1 MNIFRLQNN
10 VPDVYV
16 NKSRDFQIFCRLVD
30 LYFATTKNGADGVLK
45 TLSATTC
52 PDGLLQLLQ
61 SKVGYVSYDVTVY
74 SEQLRKILD
83 VFPYLIKQKGTYA
96 GIYKT
101 VGLFLR
107 INNINT
113 KYQVDIINKN
123 FVKIT
128 SNVLNWSTVFNKYYR
143 KNNNKFIKLS
153 LIAPEYESSKTYYFF
168 DVTYNKY
175 IKLSSMPSNWQT
187 NYYDYFEGS
196 IVDGVTTY
204 TPVVGVVPDNASMGN
219 PVYRKDNVYE
229 IRIIMYTQNIS
240 NIELLRNILS
250 YIIPTGYT
258 LDILQGK
265 NLDNISTDIDM
276 SDTVVME
283 NVSVNINSTV
293 APYAVNTLKAG
304 TTKASVS
311 VKAGGSVNTL
321 NAINVGAVD
330 TAGIIDVDE
339 VSTVEQLNTKTITN
353 GD

>member
-52 PDGLLQLLQ
+52 PDNLLQLLQ

-113 KYQVDIINKN
+113 KYQVDIINKS
-123 FVKIT
+123 FVKVT
-128 SNVLNWSTVFNKYYR
+128 SVVPNWSTVFNKYYR

-175 IKLSSMPSNWQT
+175 IKLSAMPSNWQT

-196 IVDGVTTY
+196 VVDGVTTY
-204 TPVVGVVPDNASMGN
+204 TPVVGRIPDNASMN
-219 PVYRKDNVYE
+219 DPVYRKDSVYE
-229 IRIIMYTQNIS
+229 VRIIMYTQNIS
-240 NIELLRNILS
+240 NIDLLRNILS
-250 YIIPTGYT
+250 YIVPTGYT
-258 LDILQGK
+258 LDILQSK
-265 NLDNISTDIDM
+265 DFDNLSTDIDT
-276 SDTVVME
+276 SDNIVME
-283 NVSVNINSTV
+283 NVSVNVNSSV
-293 APYAVNTLKAG
+293 APYAISTLKAG
-304 TTKASVS
+304 TAKASVS
-311 VKAGGSVNTL
+311 VKVGSLGSAL
-321 NAINVGAVD
+321 NAGNVGAVD
-330 TAGIIDVDE
+330 TTGIINADE
-339 VSTVEQLNTKTITN
+339 VSTVEQLNTKTITD

>member
-128 SNVLNWSTVFNKYYR
+128 SNVPNWSTVFNKYYR

-153 LIAPEYESSKTYYFF
+153 LIAPEYESNKTYYFF

-175 IKLSSMPSNWQT
+175 IKLSTMPSNWQT

-196 IVDGVTTY
+196 TVDGVTTY
-204 TPVVGVVPDNASMGN
+204 NPVVGVVPDKASMGN
-219 PVYRKDNVYE
+219 PVYKKDNVYE

-265 NLDNISTDIDM
+265 NFDNISTDIDI
-276 SDTVVME
+276 SDNVVME

-293 APYAVNTLKAG
+293 APYAVSTLKAA
-304 TTKASVS
+304 TAKASVS
-311 VKAGGSVNTL
+311 AKVGGLVNTL

>member
-74 SEQLRKILD
+74 SEQLRKVLD

-175 IKLSSMPSNWQT
+175 IKLSTIPSNWQT

-204 TPVVGVVPDNASMGN
+204 TPVIGVVPDNASMGN
-219 PVYRKDNVYE
+219 PVYKKDNVYE

-265 NLDNISTDIDM
+265 NFDNISTDIDM

-293 APYAVNTLKAG
+293 APYAVSTLKAG

-311 VKAGGSVNTL
+311 VKVGGSVNTL
-321 NAINVGAVD
+321 NAVNVGAVD
-330 TAGIIDVDE
+330 TTGIIDVDE
-339 VSTVEQLNTKTITN
+339 VSTVEQLNTKTITD

>member
-10 VPDVYV
+10 VPNVYV

-128 SNVLNWSTVFNKYYR
+128 SNVSNWSTVFNKYYR
-143 KNNNKFIKLS
+143 KSNNKFIKLS

-175 IKLSSMPSNWQT
+175 IKLSTMPSNWQT
-187 NYYDYFEGS
+187 NYYDYYEGS
-196 IVDGVTTY
+196 VVDGVTTY
-204 TPVVGVVPDNASMGN
+204 TPVVGIVPGNASMYN
-219 PVYRKDNVYE
+219 PVYKKDNVYE

-265 NLDNISTDIDM
+265 NFDNISTDIDI
-276 SDTVVME
+276 SDNVIME

-293 APYAVNTLKAG
+293 APYAVSTLKAG
-304 TTKASVS
+304 TAKASVS
-311 VKAGGSVNTL
+311 VKEGGSVNTL

>member
-52 PDGLLQLLQ
+52 PDSLLQLLQ
-61 SKVGYVSYDVTVY
+61 SKVGYISYDVTVY

-83 VFPYLIKQKGTYA
+83 VFPYIIKQKGTYA

-128 SNVLNWSTVFNKYYR
+128 SNVPNWSTVFNKYYR

-153 LIAPEYESSKTYYFF
+153 LIAPEYESSKAYYFF

-187 NYYDYFEGS
+187 NYYDYFEG
-196 IVDGVTTY
+196 VVADGVTTY
-204 TPVVGVVPDNASMGN
+204 TSVIGVVPDNASTNN

-265 NLDNISTDIDM
+265 NFDDLSTDIDI
-276 SDTVVME
+276 SDNVVME

-293 APYAVNTLKAG
+293 VPYTFSTLKVG
-304 TTKASVS
+304 TVKVSTS
-311 VKAGGSVNTL
+311 VKVGGSVNTL
-321 NAINVGAVD
+321 NAVNVGAVD
-330 TAGIIDVDE
+330 TTGIIDVDE
-339 VSTVEQLNTKTITN
+339 VSTVEQLNTKTITD

>member
-52 PDGLLQLLQ
+52 PDGLLRLLQ

-128 SNVLNWSTVFNKYYR
+128 SNVPNWSAVFNKYYR

-175 IKLSSMPSNWQT
+175 IKLSTMPSNWQT

-196 IVDGVTTY
+196 VVDGVTTY
-204 TPVVGVVPDNASMGN
+204 TSVVGVVPDNASMGN
-219 PVYRKDNVYE
+219 PVYKKDNVYE
-229 IRIIMYTQNIS
+229 IRIIMCTQNIS

-265 NLDNISTDIDM
+265 NFDNISTDIDM
-276 SDTVVME
+276 SDNVVAE

-293 APYAVNTLKAG
+293 APYAVSTLKAG

-311 VKAGGSVNTL
+311 IKVGGSVNTL

>member
-52 PDGLLQLLQ
+52 PDNLLQLLQ

-74 SEQLRKILD
+74 TEQLRKILD

-113 KYQVDIINKN
+113 KYQVDIINKS

-128 SNVLNWSTVFNKYYR
+128 SVPNWSTVFNKYYR

-153 LIAPEYESSKTYYFF
+153 LIAPEYGSDKTYYFF
-168 DVTYNKY
+168 DTTYNKY
-175 IKLSSMPSNWQT
+175 IKLSTMPSNWQT

-196 IVDGVTTY
+196 VVDGVTIY
-204 TPVVGVVPDNASMGN
+204 TPVVGVIPADASVN
-219 PVYRKDNVYE
+219 DPVYRKDSVYE
-229 IRIIMYTQNIS
+229 VRIIMYTQNIS

-250 YIIPTGYT
+250 YIVPTGYT
-258 LDILQGK
+258 LDILQSK
-265 NLDNISTDIDM
+265 DFDNSSTDIDT
-276 SDTVVME
+276 SDNVVME
-283 NVSVNINSTV
+283 NVSVNVNSTV
-293 APYAVNTLKAG
+293 APYAISTLKAG
-304 TTKASVS
+304 TVKASS
-311 VKAGGSVNTL
+311 NVKVGGSASTL
-321 NAINVGAVD
+321 NAVNVGAVD
-330 TAGIIDVDE
+330 TTGIINADE
-339 VSTVEQLNTKTITN
+339 VSTVEQLNTKTITD

>member
-128 SNVLNWSTVFNKYYR
+128 SNVPNWSAVFNKYYR

-175 IKLSSMPSNWQT
+175 IKLSTMPSNWQT

-196 IVDGVTTY
+196 VVDGVTTY
-204 TPVVGVVPDNASMGN
+204 TSVVGVVPDNASMGN
-219 PVYRKDNVYE
+219 PVYKKDNVYE

-265 NLDNISTDIDM
+265 NFDNISTDIDM
-276 SDTVVME
+276 SDNVVAE

-293 APYAVNTLKAG
+293 APYAVSTLKAG

-311 VKAGGSVNTL
+311 IKVGGSVNTL

>member
-30 LYFATTKNGADGVLK
+30 LYFATTKNGADSVLR

-52 PDGLLQLLQ
+52 PDGLLRLLQ

-83 VFPYLIKQKGTYA
+83 AFPYLIKQKGTYA

-128 SNVLNWSTVFNKYYR
+128 SNVPNWSAVFNKYYR

-175 IKLSSMPSNWQT
+175 IKLSTMPSNWQT

-196 IVDGVTTY
+196 VVDGVTTY
-204 TPVVGVVPDNASMGN
+204 TSVVGVVPDNASMGN
-219 PVYRKDNVYE
+219 PVYKKDNVYE

-258 LDILQGK
+258 LDVLQGK
-265 NLDNISTDIDM
+265 NFDNISTDIDM
-276 SDTVVME
+276 SDNVVAE

-293 APYAVNTLKAG
+293 APYAVGTLKAG

-311 VKAGGSVNTL
+311 IKVGGSVNTL

>member
-128 SNVLNWSTVFNKYYR
+128 SNVPNWSAVFNKYYR

-175 IKLSSMPSNWQT
+175 IKLSAMPSNWQT
-187 NYYDYFEGS
+187 NYYDYFDGS
-196 IVDGVTTY
+196 IVDGVMTY
-204 TPVVGVVPDNASMGN
+204 TPVVGVVPDNASMGS
-219 PVYRKDNVYE
+219 PVYKKDNVYE

-265 NLDNISTDIDM
+265 NFDNISTDIDM
-276 SDTVVME
+276 SDNVVME

-293 APYAVNTLKAG
+293 APYAVSALKAG

-311 VKAGGSVNTL
+311 VKVGGSVNTL

>member
-52 PDGLLQLLQ
+52 PDNLLQLLQ
-61 SKVGYVSYDVTVY
+61 SKVGYVSYDITVY
-74 SEQLRKILD
+74 TEQLRKILD

-113 KYQVDIINKN
+113 KYQVDIINKS

-128 SNVLNWSTVFNKYYR
+128 SVVPNWSTVFNKYYR

-168 DVTYNKY
+168 DTTYNKY
-175 IKLSSMPSNWQT
+175 IKLSTMPSNWQT

-196 IVDGVTTY
+196 VVDGVTTY
-204 TPVVGVVPDNASMGN
+204 TPVAGVVPANASAN
-219 PVYRKDNVYE
+219 DPVYRKDSVYE

-240 NIELLRNILS
+240 NIDLLRNILS
-250 YIIPTGYT
+250 YIVPTGYT
-258 LDILQGK
+258 LDILQSK
-265 NLDNISTDIDM
+265 NFDNLSTDIDT
-276 SDTVVME
+276 SDNVVME
-283 NVSVNINSTV
+283 NVSVNVNSAV
-293 APYAVNTLKAG
+293 APYAVSTLKVG
-304 TTKASVS
+304 TAKASS
-311 VKAGGSVNTL
+311 NVKLGGSVSTL
-321 NAINVGAVD
+321 NAVNVGAVD
-330 TAGIIDVDE
+330 TTGIIDADE
-339 VSTVEQLNTKTITN
+339 VSTVEQLNTKTITD

>member
-61 SKVGYVSYDVTVY
+61 SKVGYVSCDVTVY

-128 SNVLNWSTVFNKYYR
+128 SNVPNWSAVFNKYYR

-175 IKLSSMPSNWQT
+175 IKLSTMPSNWQT

-196 IVDGVTTY
+196 VVDGVTTY
-204 TPVVGVVPDNASMGN
+204 TSVVGVVPDNASMGN
-219 PVYRKDNVYE
+219 PVYKKDNVYE

-258 LDILQGK
+258 LDILKGK
-265 NLDNISTDIDM
+265 NFDNISTDIDM
-276 SDTVVME
+276 SDNVVAE

-293 APYAVNTLKAG
+293 APYAVGTLKAG

-311 VKAGGSVNTL
+311 IKVGGSVNTL

>member
-52 PDGLLQLLQ
+52 PDSLLQLLQ

-128 SNVLNWSTVFNKYYR
+128 SNVPNWSTVFNKYYR
-143 KNNNKFIKLS
+143 KSNNKFIKLS

-175 IKLSSMPSNWQT
+175 IKLSTMPSNWQT

-196 IVDGVTTY
+196 TVDGVTTY

-219 PVYRKDNVYE
+219 PVYKKDNVYE

-258 LDILQGK
+258 LDILQCK
-265 NLDNISTDIDM
+265 NFDNISTDIDI
-276 SDTVVME
+276 SDNVIME

-293 APYAVNTLKAG
+293 APYAVSTLKAG
-304 TTKASVS
+304 TTKASVN
-311 VKAGGSVNTL
+311 VKVGGLVNTL

-339 VSTVEQLNTKTITN
+339 VSTVERLNTKTITN

>member
-52 PDGLLQLLQ
+52 PDNLLQLLQ

-74 SEQLRKILD
+74 TEQLRKILD

-113 KYQVDIINKN
+113 KYQVDIINKS

-128 SNVLNWSTVFNKYYR
+128 SVEHNWSTVFNKYYR
-143 KNNNKFIKLS
+143 KINNKFIKLS

-168 DVTYNKY
+168 DTTYNKY
-175 IKLSSMPSNWQT
+175 IKLSTMPSNWQT

-196 IVDGVTTY
+196 VVDGVTTY
-204 TPVVGVVPDNASMGN
+204 TPVAGVIPANASVN
-219 PVYRKDNVYE
+219 DPVYRKDSVYE

-240 NIELLRNILS
+240 NIDLLRNILS
-250 YIIPTGYT
+250 YIVPTGYT
-258 LDILQGK
+258 LDILQSK
-265 NLDNISTDIDM
+265 NFDNLSTDIDT
-276 SDTVVME
+276 SDNVVME
-283 NVSVNINSTV
+283 NVSVNVNSAV
-293 APYAVNTLKAG
+293 AHYAVSTLKVG
-304 TTKASVS
+304 TVKASS
-311 VKAGGSVNTL
+311 NVKLGG
-321 NAINVGAVD
+321 
-330 TAGIIDVDE
+330 
-339 VSTVEQLNTKTITN
+339 
-353 GD
+353 

>member
-128 SNVLNWSTVFNKYYR
+128 SNVPNWSAVFNKYYR

-175 IKLSSMPSNWQT
+175 IKLSTMPSNWQT

-196 IVDGVTTY
+196 VVDGVTTY
-204 TPVVGVVPDNASMGN
+204 TSVVGVVPDNASMGN
-219 PVYRKDNVYE
+219 PVYKKDNVYE

-265 NLDNISTDIDM
+265 NFDNISTDIDM
-276 SDTVVME
+276 SDNVVAE

-293 APYAVNTLKAG
+293 APYAVSTLKAG

-311 VKAGGSVNTL
+311 IKVGGSVNTL
-321 NAINVGAVD
+321 NAINVGAVN

>member
-128 SNVLNWSTVFNKYYR
+128 SNVPNWSAVFNKYYR

-175 IKLSSMPSNWQT
+175 IKLSTIPSNWQT
-187 NYYDYFEGS
+187 NYYDYFEES
-196 IVDGVTTY
+196 VVDGVTTY
-204 TPVVGVVPDNASMGN
+204 TPVVGVVPDNASIGN
-219 PVYRKDNVYE
+219 PVYKKDNVYE
-229 IRIIMYTQNIS
+229 IRIIMCTQNIS

-265 NLDNISTDIDM
+265 NFDNISTDIDM
-276 SDTVVME
+276 SDNVAME

-293 APYAVNTLKAG
+293 APYAVSALKAG

-311 VKAGGSVNTL
+311 IKVGGSVNTL

-339 VSTVEQLNTKTITN
+339 VSTVEQLNKKTITN

>member
-175 IKLSSMPSNWQT
+175 IKLSTIPSNWQT
-187 NYYDYFEGS
+187 NYYDYFEKS

-219 PVYRKDNVYE
+219 PVYKKNNVYE
-229 IRIIMYTQNIS
+229 VRIIMYTQNIS

-265 NLDNISTDIDM
+265 NFDNISTDIDM
-276 SDTVVME
+276 SDNVVME

-293 APYAVNTLKAG
+293 APYAVGTLKAG

-311 VKAGGSVNTL
+311 VKVGGSVNTL
-321 NAINVGAVD
+321 SAVNVGAVD

>member
-52 PDGLLQLLQ
+52 PDNLLQLLQ

-74 SEQLRKILD
+74 TEQLRKILD

-113 KYQVDIINKN
+113 KYQVDIINKS

-128 SNVLNWSTVFNKYYR
+128 SVEHNWSTVFNKYYR
-143 KNNNKFIKLS
+143 KINNKFIKLS

-175 IKLSSMPSNWQT
+175 IKLSAMPSNWQT

-196 IVDGVTTY
+196 VVDGVTIY
-204 TPVVGVVPDNASMGN
+204 TPVAGVVPANASVN
-219 PVYRKDNVYE
+219 DPVYRKDSVYE
-229 IRIIMYTQNIS
+229 VRIIMYTQNIS
-240 NIELLRNILS
+240 NIDLLRNILS
-250 YIIPTGYT
+250 YIVPTGYT
-258 LDILQGK
+258 LDILQSK
-265 NLDNISTDIDM
+265 NFDNLSTDIDT
-276 SDTVVME
+276 SDNVVME
-283 NVSVNINSTV
+283 NVSVNVNSTV
-293 APYAVNTLKAG
+293 APYAVSTLKVG
-304 TTKASVS
+304 TVKASS
-311 VKAGGSVNTL
+311 NVKLGGSVSAL
-321 NAINVGAVD
+321 NAVNVGAVD
-330 TAGIIDVDE
+330 TTGIINANE
-339 VSTVEQLNTKTITN
+339 VSTVEQLNTKTITD

>member
-128 SNVLNWSTVFNKYYR
+128 SNVPNWSTVFNKYYR
-143 KNNNKFIKLS
+143 KNNNKFTKLS

-175 IKLSSMPSNWQT
+175 IKLSVMPSNWQT

-196 IVDGVTTY
+196 IVDGVMTY

-219 PVYRKDNVYE
+219 PVYKRDNVYE

-265 NLDNISTDIDM
+265 NFDNISTDIDM

-293 APYAVNTLKAG
+293 APYAVSTLKAG

-311 VKAGGSVNTL
+311 VKVGESVNTL

>member
-52 PDGLLQLLQ
+52 PDGLLQLLR

-175 IKLSSMPSNWQT
+175 IKLSTMPSNWQT

-204 TPVVGVVPDNASMGN
+204 TPVVGVVPDNASMSN
-219 PVYRKDNVYE
+219 PVYKKDNVYE

-265 NLDNISTDIDM
+265 NFDNISTDIDI
-276 SDTVVME
+276 SDNVVME

-293 APYAVNTLKAG
+293 APYAASTLKAG

-311 VKAGGSVNTL
+311 VKVGGSVSTL

>member
-52 PDGLLQLLQ
+52 PDNLLQLLQ

-74 SEQLRKILD
+74 TEQLRKILD

-113 KYQVDIINKN
+113 KYQVDIINKS
-123 FVKIT
+123 FVKVT
-128 SNVLNWSTVFNKYYR
+128 SVVPNWSTVFNKYYR

-153 LIAPEYESSKTYYFF
+153 LIAPEYGSDKTYYFF
-168 DVTYNKY
+168 DTTYNKY
-175 IKLSSMPSNWQT
+175 IKLSTMPSNWQT

-196 IVDGVTTY
+196 VVDGVTIY
-204 TPVVGVVPDNASMGN
+204 TPVVGVIPADASVN
-219 PVYRKDNVYE
+219 DPVYRKDSVYE
-229 IRIIMYTQNIS
+229 VRIIMYTQNIS

-250 YIIPTGYT
+250 YIVPTGYT
-258 LDILQGK
+258 LDILQSK
-265 NLDNISTDIDM
+265 DFDNSSTDIDT
-276 SDTVVME
+276 SDNVVME
-283 NVSVNINSTV
+283 NVSVNVNSTV
-293 APYAVNTLKAG
+293 APYAISTLKAG
-304 TTKASVS
+304 TVKASS
-311 VKAGGSVNTL
+311 NVKVGGSASTL
-321 NAINVGAVD
+321 NAVNVGAVD
-330 TAGIIDVDE
+330 TTGIINADE
-339 VSTVEQLNTKTITN
+339 VSTVEQLNTKTITD

>member
-16 NKSRDFQIFCRLVD
+16 NKSRDFQIFCRLFD

-143 KNNNKFIKLS
+143 KNNNKFTKLS

-175 IKLSSMPSNWQT
+175 IKLSTMPTNWQT
-187 NYYDYFEGS
+187 NYYDYFEVS
-196 IVDGVTTY
+196 TVDGVTTY

-219 PVYRKDNVYE
+219 PVYKKDNVYE

-265 NLDNISTDIDM
+265 NFDNISTDIDM
-276 SDTVVME
+276 SDNVVAE

-293 APYAVNTLKAG
+293 APYAVSTLKAG

-311 VKAGGSVNTL
+311 VKVGGSVNTL

>member
-128 SNVLNWSTVFNKYYR
+128 SNVPNWSAVFNKYYR

-175 IKLSSMPSNWQT
+175 IKLSTIPSNWQT
-187 NYYDYFEGS
+187 NYYDYFEES
-196 IVDGVTTY
+196 VVDGVTTY
-204 TPVVGVVPDNASMGN
+204 TPVVGVVPDNASIGN
-219 PVYRKDNVYE
+219 PVYKKDNVYE

-265 NLDNISTDIDM
+265 NFDNISTDIDM
-276 SDTVVME
+276 SDNVAME

-293 APYAVNTLKAG
+293 APYAVSTLKAG

-311 VKAGGSVNTL
+311 IKVGGSVNTL

-339 VSTVEQLNTKTITN
+339 VSTVEQLNKKTITN

>member
-52 PDGLLQLLQ
+52 PDNLLQLLQ

-74 SEQLRKILD
+74 TEQLRKILD

-113 KYQVDIINKN
+113 KYQVDIINKS

-128 SNVLNWSTVFNKYYR
+128 SVEHNWSTVFNKYYR
-143 KNNNKFIKLS
+143 KINNKFIKLS

-168 DVTYNKY
+168 DTTYNKY
-175 IKLSSMPSNWQT
+175 IKLSTMPSNWQT

-196 IVDGVTTY
+196 VVDGVTTY
-204 TPVVGVVPDNASMGN
+204 TPVAGVIPANASVN
-219 PVYRKDNVYE
+219 DPVYRKDSVYE

-240 NIELLRNILS
+240 NIDLLRNILS
-250 YIIPTGYT
+250 YIVPTGYT
-258 LDILQGK
+258 LDILQSK
-265 NLDNISTDIDM
+265 NFDNLSTDIDT
-276 SDTVVME
+276 SDNVVME
-283 NVSVNINSTV
+283 NVSVNVNSAV
-293 APYAVNTLKAG
+293 APYAVSTLKVG
-304 TTKASVS
+304 TVKASS
-311 VKAGGSVNTL
+311 NVKLGGSVSTL
-321 NAINVGAVD
+321 NAVNVGAVD
-330 TAGIIDVDE
+330 TTGIIDADE
-339 VSTVEQLNTKTITN
+339 VSTVEQLNTKTITD

>member
-52 PDGLLQLLQ
+52 PDNLLQLLQ
-61 SKVGYVSYDVTVY
+61 SKVGYVSYDITVY
-74 SEQLRKILD
+74 TEQLRKILD

-113 KYQVDIINKN
+113 KYQVDIINKS

-128 SNVLNWSTVFNKYYR
+128 SVVPNWSTVFNKYYR
-143 KNNNKFIKLS
+143 KINNKFIKLS

-175 IKLSSMPSNWQT
+175 IRLSTMPSNWQT

-196 IVDGVTTY
+196 VVDGVTTY
-204 TPVVGVVPDNASMGN
+204 TPVAGVVPVNASVN
-219 PVYRKDNVYE
+219 DPVYRKDRVYE
-229 IRIIMYTQNIS
+229 VRIIMYTQNIS
-240 NIELLRNILS
+240 NIDLLRNILS
-250 YIIPTGYT
+250 YVVPTGYT
-258 LDILQGK
+258 LDILQSK
-265 NLDNISTDIDM
+265 NFDNLSTDIDT
-276 SDTVVME
+276 SDNVVME
-283 NVSVNINSTV
+283 NVSVNVNSAV
-293 APYAVNTLKAG
+293 APYAVSALKVG
-304 TTKASVS
+304 TVKASS
-311 VKAGGSVNTL
+311 NVKAGGSVSTL
-321 NAINVGAVD
+321 NAVNVGAVD
-330 TAGIIDVDE
+330 TTGIINADE
-339 VSTVEQLNTKTITN
+339 VSTVEQLNTKTITD

>member
-52 PDGLLQLLQ
+52 PDNLLQLLQ

-74 SEQLRKILD
+74 IEQLRKILD

-113 KYQVDIINKN
+113 KYQVDIINKS

-128 SNVLNWSTVFNKYYR
+128 SVEHNWSTVFNKYYR
-143 KNNNKFIKLS
+143 KINNKFIKLS

-175 IKLSSMPSNWQT
+175 IKLSAMPSNWQT

-196 IVDGVTTY
+196 VVDGVTIY
-204 TPVVGVVPDNASMGN
+204 TPVAGVVPANASVN
-219 PVYRKDNVYE
+219 DPVYRKDSVYE
-229 IRIIMYTQNIS
+229 VRIIMYTQNIS
-240 NIELLRNILS
+240 NIDLLRNILS
-250 YIIPTGYT
+250 YIVPTGYT
-258 LDILQGK
+258 LDILQSK
-265 NLDNISTDIDM
+265 DFDNLSTDIDT
-276 SDTVVME
+276 SDNVVME
-283 NVSVNINSTV
+283 NVSVNVNSTV
-293 APYAVNTLKAG
+293 APYAVSTLKVG
-304 TTKASVS
+304 TVKASS
-311 VKAGGSVNTL
+311 NVKLGGSVSAL
-321 NAINVGAVD
+321 NAVNVGAVD
-330 TAGIIDVDE
+330 TTGIINANE
-339 VSTVEQLNTKTITN
+339 VSTVEQLNTKTITD

>member
-52 PDGLLQLLQ
+52 PDNLLQLLQ

-74 SEQLRKILD
+74 TEQLRKILD

-113 KYQVDIINKN
+113 KYQVDIINKS

-128 SNVLNWSTVFNKYYR
+128 SVEHNWSTVFNKYYR
-143 KNNNKFIKLS
+143 KINNKFIKLS

-168 DVTYNKY
+168 DTTYNKY
-175 IKLSSMPSNWQT
+175 IKLSAMPSNWQT

-196 IVDGVTTY
+196 VVDGVTTY
-204 TPVVGVVPDNASMGN
+204 TPVAGVIPANASVN
-219 PVYRKDNVYE
+219 DPVYRKDSVYE
-229 IRIIMYTQNIS
+229 VRIIMYTQNIS
-240 NIELLRNILS
+240 NIDLLRNILS
-250 YIIPTGYT
+250 YIVPTGYT
-258 LDILQGK
+258 LDILQSK
-265 NLDNISTDIDM
+265 NFDNLSTDIDT
-276 SDTVVME
+276 SDNVVME
-283 NVSVNINSTV
+283 NVSVNVNSAV
-293 APYAVNTLKAG
+293 APYAVSTLKVG
-304 TTKASVS
+304 TVKASS
-311 VKAGGSVNTL
+311 NVKLGGSVSTL
-321 NAINVGAVD
+321 NAVNVGAVD
-330 TAGIIDVDE
+330 TAGIIDADE
-339 VSTVEQLNTKTITN
+339 VSTVEQLNTKTITD